1 MDIWLWKCHRCVCLG
16 TCFSKVLFVEILLT
30 SMWTP
35 DWCWCQWM
43 WSLSEEREEAIL
55 SLWTIT
61 GDTSTIL
68 YPVVQW
74 TYGEDI
80 SVSLIIIWTLTLHHH
95 IYVCVAH
102 CSGCGGSVDRLSL
115 WGCVCRNWMSV
126 PHYHGPLLL
135 SSMALLYVLFKQG
148 ILKHGNHT
156 FS

>member
-80 SVSLIIIWTLTLHHH
+80 SVSLIIIW
-95 IYVCVAH
+95 
-102 CSGCGGSVDRLSL
+102 
-115 WGCVCRNWMSV
+115 
-126 PHYHGPLLL
+126 
-135 SSMALLYVLFKQG
+135 
-148 ILKHGNHT
+148 
-156 FS
+156 